1 MMRNAMH
8 NLPLIMCKTSYDVEV
23 FKIALFVM
31 NEIMTDSNHADE
43 KRGSNCCPNITHE
56 RILYI

>member
-1 MMRNAMH
+1 
-8 NLPLIMCKTSYDVEV
+8 MCKTSYDVEV